1 MGSGQ
6 PQAVHVIGAGPV
18 GLMLTALLQPM
29 DEFSVG
35 LYEKRRDYTRTRM
48 VRLAPYL
55 VADSV
60 ELYRTDAIDEDSI
73 GAIFD
78 PAELTDALAF
88 RNSIPADLMGLL
100 RDWALG
106 FCPLNSIER
115 SLSDLIDS
123 RSSNAVRRNA
133 AVVTAEDA
141 MAMLEPGDILID
153 TTGRN
158 SLLRDHLTPESEQ
171 QDDVAN
177 TLKIRL
183 EYALVIT
190 FLYGQTYDCNEYCK
204 YYKNIEN
211 AHYKF
216 IPMVQRTHSD
226 GGVSHVTG
234 IVNISAEE
242 YEAMPPRFDGE
253 WLRSNFPGVAE
264 STDRFIDKIKEET
277 KGEILGDLD
286 VVRIP
291 LDLYRARNA
300 TGRRWRTAEPSDH
313 PLRPLAGLPGGRRGY
328 RLAVLSVD
336 LAWFRVCDAPG
347 WTHGAARPTCRGHAG
362 AL

>member
-1 MGSGQ
+1 MGTGQ

-29 DEFSVG
+29 DEFSVR

-78 PAELTDALAF
+78 PAELTEGLAF

-123 RSSNAVRRNA
+123 RGSNAVRRNA

-158 SLLRDHLTPESEQ
+158 SLLRDHLTPESE
-171 QDDVAN
+171 
-177 TLKIRL
+177 
-183 EYALVIT
+183 
-190 FLYGQTYDCNEYCK
+190 
-204 YYKNIEN
+204 
-211 AHYKF
+211 
-216 IPMVQRTHSD
+216 
-226 GGVSHVTG
+226 
-234 IVNISAEE
+234 
-242 YEAMPPRFDGE
+242 
-253 WLRSNFPGVAE
+253 
-264 STDRFIDKIKEET
+264 
-277 KGEILGDLD
+277 
-286 VVRIP
+286 
-291 LDLYRARNA
+291 
-300 TGRRWRTAEPSDH
+300 
-313 PLRPLAGLPGGRRGY
+313 RG
-328 RLAVLSVD
+328 
-336 LAWFRVCDAPG
+336 
-347 WTHGAARPTCRGHAG
+347 
-362 AL
+362 